1 MATWLTGLSLAELLL
16 WVAAAF
22 VGLTLL
28 STALGFLLERLLHRR
43 QIWSVPLD
51 PGQYRFELRGNL
63 NFLAVHVLVVVAA
76 IHLGWLRLGDASPA
90 LTWVALY
97 FAFQLYY
104 YPMHRALHHRA
115 LVRFHR
121 WHHRSRVT
129 TPLSGQ
135 SMSVVE
141 ALGWTVGYVGLPALF
156 SQLVA
161 PISAEGWVAYLAFNV
176 YGNIV
181 GHANVELMS
190 GLSRRRLAS
199 FFAPPFVYHA
209 LHHARWTGHYGFA
222 SSTLDRLLHT
232 EFSDWR
238 PIHERVAAGRAL
250 ESLKE
255 RV

>member
-1 MATWLTGLSLAELLL
+1 VAGWLTAISLTELLFWVAGAFIGLSA
-16 WVAAAF
+16 
-22 VGLTLL
+22 L
-28 STALGFLLERLLHRR
+28 STAIGFLLERLLRHRK
-43 QIWSVPLD
+43 IWRVPLD
-51 PGQYRFELRGNL
+51 PGQYLFELRGNL
-63 NFLAVHVLVVVAA
+63 AFLAVHIAVVVAA
-76 IHLGWLRLGDASPA
+76 IHLGWLRFGDASPA
-90 LTWVALY
+90 LTWLALY
-97 FAFQLYY
+97 FGFQLYY

-135 SMSVVE
+135 SMSVIE
-141 ALGWTVGYVGLPALF
+141 ALGWTLGYIGLPALY
-156 SQLVA
+156 SQLIA

-190 GLSRRRLAS
+190 ALSRRRLVS
-199 FFAPPFVYHA
+199 LFTPPFLYHA

-222 SSTLDRLLHT
+222 SSTLDHLLHT

-238 PIHERVAAGRAL
+238 PLHERVAAGRAL

-255 RV
+255 RA